1 MARRF
6 RIGLSPTLDPSRG
19 RLQFPSYDVSELAND
34 DRFELAY
41 FDAASP
47 LAAADLIG
55 FDALVLLG
63 ERMAADSFPGDGRL
77 QLIARMGVGYDT
89 VDVSACTAHGVA
101 LTITP
106 PAVARPMAVATLNY
120 LLTLANKMLVKDRLT
135 RAGPSGW
142 AERTNHHGI
151 GLIGRTFAM
160 VGLGNIGRETLKLI
174 KPLDMNVI
182 ICDPALSADDAGELG
197 VNLCDLETIFR
208 DGDFVSLHCPLTD
221 ETHHLVNA
229 EKLALMKPTAYLINT
244 ARGPVVDQAA
254 LYQALVNGQIAGAG
268 LDVLDPEPSAADEPI
283 ASLDNVVLAPHALGW
298 TDQMFAGM
306 AAVNLATIRAV
317 AAGQNPEFVVN
328 KDVLTRADFRAKL
341 SR

>member
-1 MARRF
+1 MARPF

-19 RLQFPSYDVSELAND
+19 KLQFPSYDLSELAAD
-34 DRFELAY
+34 DNFELAY
-41 FDAASP
+41 FEAASP
-47 LAAADLIG
+47 LLARDLTG

-63 ERMAADSFPGDGRL
+63 ERMAATSFPGDGQL

-89 VDVSACTAHGVA
+89 VDVPACTENAVA

-120 LLTLANKMLVKDRLT
+120 LLALANKMMLKDRLT
-135 RAGPSGW
+135 RQGPSGW
-142 AERTNHHGI
+142 ADRTNHHGM

-174 KPLDMNVI
+174 KPLDMKVI
-182 ICDPALSADDAGELG
+182 ISDPALTAADADDLG
-197 VNLCDLETIFR
+197 VQLCDLDTVFR
-208 DGDFVSLHCPLTD
+208 AGDFVSLHCPLTA

-229 EKLALMKPTAYLINT
+229 EKLAMMKSSAYLINT

-254 LYQALVNGQIAGAG
+254 LYQALVSGQIAGAG

-283 ASLDNVVLAPHALGW
+283 ARLDNVVLAPHALGW

-306 AAVNLATIRAV
+306 AAVNLAAIQAV
-317 AAGQNPEFVVN
+317 AAGENPDFVVN
-328 KDVLTRADFRAKL
+328 KDVLTSAKFGAKL
-341 SR
+341 TR